1 MKEDYKVDPLS
12 IKFDQTKKDTR
23 RDAWDRDYMGYYY
36 LKEEPKSNKQI
47 SNATPV
53 FIFALFYIAILV
65 MIGSIKWINSG
76 NIGVRLWVVMHT
88 MIIKK
93 MTIYTWQ

>member
-1 MKEDYKVDPLS
+1 MKEEKFTHKGDPR
-12 IKFDQTKKDTR
+12 IIHADQRKQDTR
-23 RDAWDRDYMGYYY
+23 RDAWDRDYIGYYY

-65 MIGSIKWINSG
+65 MIGSIK
-76 NIGVRLWVVMHT
+76 
-88 MIIKK
+88 
-93 MTIYTWQ
+93 